1 MNSDVKVKWTML
13 EWYIYKEFSFQ
24 ETKCKWLKKTV
35 VLKWLFTSISEH
47 IKMFV
52 NFELVKQYKNTY
64 LQNFITVQSEGNKE
78 KKKKSF
84 QLKIREEPENNC
96 G

>member
-1 MNSDVKVKWTML
+1 M
-13 EWYIYKEFSFQ
+13 I
-24 ETKCKWLKKTV
+24 KKTV

-64 LQNFITVQSEGNKE
+64 LQNFITVQSEGKKKREE
-78 KKKKSF
+78 KKDHLKS
-84 QLKIREEPENNC
+84 
-96 G
+96 

>member
-1 MNSDVKVKWTML
+1 M
-13 EWYIYKEFSFQ
+13 I
-24 ETKCKWLKKTV
+24 KKTV

-84 QLKIREEPENNC
+84 QLKIREESENNC
-96 G
+96 E